1 MTNSDDYVLFI
12 ISRLLSGIFGSV
24 PSAVGG
30 GIILDIFFLHDRGKA
45 FICFEVSI
53 LLGATVGPTLSGFI
67 SNSQSWTLCFWWTV
81 PLLAVSTIAVLLLAE
96 ETGYDR
102 QYDTANVNVPQ
113 RPQRYIANRVATFFP
128 GTAIIAK
135 PSAAEFVSSAKF
147 LTADPKNRDILTN
160 FY

>member
-1 MTNSDDYVLFI
+1 MTDKDDYVRFI
-12 ISRLLSGIFGSV
+12 ISRLLSGMFGSV

-30 GIILDIFFLHDRGKA
+30 GIILDVFFLHDRGKA

-53 LLGATVGPTLSGFI
+53 LLGATAGPTFSGFI

-81 PLLAVSTIAVLLLAE
+81 PLLALSAIAVLLLAE

-102 QYDTANVNVPQ
+102 QYDTKNVKIPQ
-113 RPQRYIANRVATFFP
+113 TFIANRVATFFP

-135 PSAAEFVSSAKF
+135 PSAVELVSSAIF
-147 LTADPKNRDILTN
+147 PQLIPKSASC
-160 FY
+160 